1 MFASRLTMEAR
12 DEFDCLDQFI
22 EHGKFAVHK
31 NKLDK
36 QNTDE
41 WLTSDK
47 GFYEIKSFVPLMHTF
62 INWTL
67 LGSLVY
73 K

>member
-36 QNTDE
+36 QSTDE
-41 WLTSDK
+41 WLTSDR
-47 GFYEIKSFVPLMHTF
+47 GFYEIK
-62 INWTL
+62 
-67 LGSLVY
+67 
-73 K
+73 